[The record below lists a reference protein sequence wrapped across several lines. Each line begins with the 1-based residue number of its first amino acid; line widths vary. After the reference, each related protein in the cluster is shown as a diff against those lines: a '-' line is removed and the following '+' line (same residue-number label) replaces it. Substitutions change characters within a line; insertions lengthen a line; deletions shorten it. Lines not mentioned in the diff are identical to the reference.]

1 MAQSD
6 VILSLSS
13 IMLACVVTVAAVV
26 DGGVAETLG
35 HESATSV
42 HIKLSQLSFI
52 SS

>member
-6 VILSLSS
+6 VILSSG

-26 DGGVAETLG
+26 DGGVAETSG
-35 HESATSV
+35 HESATSM
-42 HIKLSQLSFI
+42 HIKSSQLSFI